1 MNTLDPTICYAAF
14 IARDRRFD
22 GWFFMGVS
30 STGIY
35 CRPMCPVR
43 APQARNCSFYRTAA
57 AAEQAGF
64 RPCLRCRPELAP
76 GQSLLDM
83 SSRLAQAAARLIEEG
98 FLSGRTLDALAERVG
113 VTARHLRRIF
123 EAEFGVS
130 MIDFAQTQR
139 LLIAKRLLTD
149 TGLSMT
155 EVALAA
161 GFGSVR
167 RFNDVFQARYGLN
180 PTRLRKAAHKADDA
194 ELRFELSYRPPFSW
208 KGVVAFLA
216 HRCIAG
222 VEHVS
227 DDVCARVIEVEHAG
241 RKVSG
246 WISVTD
252 APQRHALVVTMSAS
266 LQAAVAV
273 VLGRVRRV
281 FDTGCRPDLVDA
293 HLGPL
298 IGDLHGMRVPGA
310 FDGFEIAVRAVVG
323 QQISVLNARAILG
336 RIAER
341 FGTPVSDAPFGLHHA
356 FPSASVIAALHYED
370 LIATGLIRI
379 RAEAIIAV
387 AEEVAAGRILLEPLV
402 PLDETLAALRHIRG
416 IGEWTV
422 QYIAM
427 RALGWPNAFPEG
439 DAVLKKRLG
448 CTTAAQLN
456 EHASQWAPWRA
467 YATVH
472 VWHQREERPS

>member
-1 MNTLDPTICYAAF
+1 ML
-14 IARDRRFD
+14 
-22 GWFFMGVS
+22 
-30 STGIY
+30 
-35 CRPMCPVR
+35 
-43 APQARNCSFYRTAA
+43 
-57 AAEQAGF
+57 
-64 RPCLRCRPELAP
+64 
-76 GQSLLDM
+76 
-83 SSRLAQAAARLIEEG
+83 
-98 FLSGRTLDALAERVG
+98 
-113 VTARHLRRIF
+113 
-123 EAEFGVS
+123 
-130 MIDFAQTQR
+130 
-139 LLIAKRLLTD
+139 
-149 TGLSMT
+149 
-155 EVALAA
+155 
-161 GFGSVR
+161 
-167 RFNDVFQARYGLN
+167 
-180 PTRLRKAAHKADDA
+180 
-194 ELRFELSYRPPFSW
+194 
-208 KGVVAFLA
+208 AFLA

-227 DDVCARVIEVEHAG
+227 DDVYARVIEVEHAG
-241 RKVSG
+241 RKVLG
-246 WISVTD
+246 WIKVND
-252 APQRHALVVTMSAS
+252 APLRHALVVTMSVS
-266 LQAAVAV
+266 LQSAVAV

-341 FGTPVSDAPFGLHHA
+341 FGTAVSDAPFGLHHA